1 MRKFVNSVQK
11 AYVFENILPLYR
23 LNLIK
28 DFSWWSMEALLV
40 IDNITNWKNKNN
52 GYKTGRN
59 ISLEL

>member
-40 IDNITNWKNKNN
+40 IDNITN
-52 GYKTGRN
+52 
-59 ISLEL
+59 